1 MVDEHDPRCI
11 VKADPSLTS
20 TDSVDRIKKLIQL
33 TSTSRLFIQTFH
45 NSNRHVSKYDD
56 LVVIGDAAHSIYVCV
71 WVLQNFFSW
80 LINLDRSMVHTI
92 RELPFYSLVLNS
104 TSYT

>member
-71 WVLQNFFSW
+71 QVFQNLFSW
-80 LINLDRSMVHTI
+80 LINS
-92 RELPFYSLVLNS
+92 
-104 TSYT
+104 